1 MYASI
6 RAIEYY
12 LPPGVL
18 TNEELAPLFPGRSSQ
33 ELAQKTGVV
42 ERRVAA
48 QGDCSSDL
56 GVAVAQKLF
65 QRTGYGPSD
74 FDFLLLCTQTPD
86 YFLPATACLVQS
98 RLGIPTSAGAFDFNL
113 GCSGYIYGLGLATAL
128 VENGQARRL
137 LLITADTVGRL
148 ANPTDR
154 ATRVLFGDAATATV
168 IEACARSV
176 ELGPFLYGTDGSGA
190 ENLITYEGAF
200 RYFASL
206 DMNGSNGSNGFNG
219 AGKHNSRPLVRMN
232 GGKIVEFSV
241 ATVPPLL
248 DELFRRAGV
257 TMPEIDLFVFH
268 QASNYIL
275 EMLRSTL
282 RIPREKY
289 YISMSHS
296 GNTAASTIPIAL
308 RNAYEEG
315 RLAPGNKV
323 VLVGFGVGLSWG
335 ATLVRW
341 AGLEKTE
348 PALQSKNDSA

>member
-6 RAIEYY
+6 KAIEYY

-18 TNEELAPLFPGRSSQ
+18 TNEELAPLFPGRSAE

-42 ERRVAA
+42 ERRMSAP
-48 QGDCSSDL
+48 GDCSSDM
-56 GVAVAQKLF
+56 AVAAARKLF
-65 QRTGYGPSD
+65 ENAGYSPSD
-74 FDFLLLCTQTPD
+74 FDFVLLCTQTPD
-86 YFLPATACLVQS
+86 YFLPATACLVQAS
-98 RLGIPTSAGAFDFNL
+98 LGIPTSAGALDFNL
-113 GCSGYIYGLGLATAL
+113 GCSGYIYGLGLAKAL
-128 VENGQARRL
+128 VENGQAHRL

-148 ANPTDR
+148 ANPIDR

-168 IEACARSV
+168 IEASAGSM
-176 ELGPFLYGTDGSGA
+176 ELGPFLYGTDGRGA
-190 ENLITYEGAF
+190 ENLITHEGAF
-200 RYFASL
+200 RYFASQ
-206 DMNGSNGSNGFNG
+206 DTNGSNGANGSSGKYNG
-219 AGKHNSRPLVRMN
+219 RPLVHMN
-232 GGKIVEFSV
+232 GSKIVDFSV

-248 DELFRRAGV
+248 QELFHRAGV

-282 RIPREKY
+282 RIPKEKY

-315 RLAPGNKV
+315 RLAPGNKI
-323 VLVGFGVGLSWG
+323 VLTGFGVGLSWG

-341 AGLEKTE
+341 ADLKRTE
-348 PALQSKNDSA
+348 PLSQNRSESA

>member
-6 RAIEYY
+6 KAIEYY

-18 TNEELAPLFPGRSSQ
+18 TNEELAPLFPGRSPE

-42 ERRVAA
+42 ERRMSAP
-48 QGDCSSDL
+48 GDCSSDL
-56 GVAVAQKLF
+56 GVAVARKLF
-65 QRTGYGPSD
+65 ENAGYSPSD

-86 YFLPATACLVQS
+86 YFLPATACLVQA
-98 RLGIPTSAGAFDFNL
+98 RLGLPTSAGAFDFNL
-113 GCSGYIYGLGLATAL
+113 GCSGYIYGLGLAKAL

-148 ANPTDR
+148 ANPIDR

-168 IEACARSV
+168 IEASAESM

-200 RYFASL
+200 RYFASQ
-206 DMNGSNGSNGFNG
+206 DTNGSNGANG
-219 AGKHNSRPLVRMN
+219 ASGKHNGRPLVRMN
-232 GGKIVEFSV
+232 GSKIVEFSV

-248 DELFRRAGV
+248 QELFRRADV

-282 RIPREKY
+282 RIPQEKY

-341 AGLEKTE
+341 AGLKKTD
-348 PALQSKNDSA
+348 PLLQSRSESA

>member
-1 MYASI
+1 MHASI
-6 RAIEYY
+6 RALEYY

-18 TNEELAPLFPGRSSQ
+18 TNEELAPLFPGRSPE
-33 ELAQKTGVV
+33 ELALKTGVV

-48 QGDCSSDL
+48 PEDCSSDL
-56 GVAVAQKLF
+56 GIAVAQKLF
-65 QRTGYGPSD
+65 EKAGYSPSD
-74 FDFLLLCTQTPD
+74 FDFVLFCTQTPD
-86 YFLPATACLVQS
+86 YFLPATACLVQA
-98 RLGIPTSAGAFDFNL
+98 RLGIPTSAGALDFNL

-128 VENGQARRL
+128 VENGQTRRL

-148 ANPTDR
+148 ASPTDR

-168 IEACARSV
+168 VEASSQSV
-176 ELGPFLYGTDGSGA
+176 QMGPFLYGTDGRGA
-190 ENLITYEGAF
+190 ENLIIREGAF

-206 DMNGSNGSNGFNG
+206 DKKGASQSNGSSSAGGHDVRPMVYMNGS
-219 AGKHNSRPLVRMN
+219 
-232 GGKIVEFSV
+232 KIVDFSV

-248 DELFRRAGV
+248 ENLFRRAGV

-282 RIPREKY
+282 GIPKEKY

-296 GNTAASTIPIAL
+296 GNTVASTIPIAL
-308 RNAYEEG
+308 RNAYDEG

-323 VLVGFGVGLSWG
+323 LLVGFGVGLSWG
-335 ATLVRW
+335 ATLVLW
-341 AGLEKTE
+341 NDLKKTE
-348 PALQSKNDSA
+348 PIRGASRSL

>member
-1 MYASI
+1 
-6 RAIEYY
+6 
-12 LPPGVL
+12 
-18 TNEELAPLFPGRSSQ
+18 
-33 ELAQKTGVV
+33 
-42 ERRVAA
+42 
-48 QGDCSSDL
+48 
-56 GVAVAQKLF
+56 
-65 QRTGYGPSD
+65 
-74 FDFLLLCTQTPD
+74 
-86 YFLPATACLVQS
+86 
-98 RLGIPTSAGAFDFNL
+98 
-113 GCSGYIYGLGLATAL
+113 
-128 VENGQARRL
+128 
-137 LLITADTVGRL
+137 
-148 ANPTDR
+148 
-154 ATRVLFGDAATATV
+154 VLFGDAATATV
-168 IEACARSV
+168 IEASAGSM

-200 RYFASL
+200 RYFAL
-206 DMNGSNGSNGFNG
+206 QNTNGSNGTNGTSSTN
-219 AGKHNSRPLVRMN
+219 GKHNGRPLVHMN
-232 GGKIVEFSV
+232 GGKIVDFSV

-248 DELFRRAGV
+248 QELFHRAGV

-282 RIPREKY
+282 RIPQEKY

-341 AGLEKTE
+341 AGLKRAEPLLQSRSE
-348 PALQSKNDSA
+348 PA